1 MTRNESAAETTAEDM
16 ELELDF
22 FLRLVNSRRSRRGD
36 WDSIILEHSHLHLTV
51 PDAIERATWMPST
64 STLVV
69 TVNLEPS
76 SAPLPL
82 LEDLSIFIPHDAP
95 PFCYASAEATAG
107 AASIADAITSKL
119 QPQGCFLALTVFH
132 AIELA
137 LKTVG
142 FTTEERLDVR
152 RMAEDRILA
161 KVAAH
166 RDACDVLMCLL
177 VAAVSSPKGLR
188 PWPAHFSSAQ
198 QDVDRTHLS
207 HAIARV
213 PTLSSLPKDILFHIY
228 SAYLRNLPA
237 ESVHLLD
244 WLWCRV
250 PMTLEQV
257 QNIQVQVPSLS
268 GLRDLCFG
276 AQVIQSANPWFDSMV
291 AKHGSKLCFHGSRFG
306 SFHSI
311 IQNGLQ
317 SMSGTR
323 HMSSGNVF
331 GDGIYFADSVSV
343 SSQFASPASST
354 AAWSRSQVLSKAA
367 ICIAVCEVILNPQV
381 TTHLPSQGDGSYYV
395 VQDERFVRLRYLV
408 LCQPPSSLR
417 QTSPRSISWPAVVSF
432 ILVLLVAVT
441 STLPHPVMNDALR
454 VYKPPKRPR
463 KKRVD
468 KLRPLIAPHLAK
480 RWREEAVECTAEM
493 DFQLQ
498 WIYTSRDK
506 FIESLQTTWLATF
519 GKSRPEA
526 YCIHDVTS
534 PESSMLCQESFRL
547 CRLASERWMRVLS
560 TIAIRPTRNDVALP
574 VKSKPRRWIAYSIE
588 MRDKLQQHLRE
599 KCQGTIWQDE
609 VRSRLARPL
618 DATAF
623 VDRSEQL
630 LHSATSQ
637 SLADF
642 QVGDANV
649 LLYPYSTE
657 AHKCASKIARCYLA
671 SCARVRLRVC
681 LHQLRCAIRFL
692 QDVLR
697 FRVHCKIQYRRR
709 QAVKSIFARRI
720 QRSLRFHLSTKHAL
734 ATRIQSLWRV
744 ARAKKWLLWEKK
756 LHLAAASIGRAAK
769 RYVWLQK
776 HRHGQATRI
785 QIQVKAWLWRLHRRY
800 AETVRA
806 ELEAQAVELAAK
818 VAVQKCMEYL
828 LTPDGKAAV
837 KRERLVMKE
846 EMKRAGPLAQAAHEA
861 SMDLETLAIRNSFD
875 AFDTDGSGHLDLA
888 EFRLVVSS
896 LGVPISESELL
907 VGFQEM
913 DTDGSGTIEFDEFA
927 QWWRTGLTTSGPN
940 TAKRTQMALL
950 RLKLRGQS
958 FVKRITGAEAKARAA
973 KRITTR
979 QKHQAMMDARQT
991 FRLLNPPA
999 CVCHGCST
1007 CFALEREWFL
1017 HRVRH
1022 GCTGHDPSL

>member
-1 MTRNESAAETTAEDM
+1 MTRNESTAEATAEDM

-119 QPQGCFLALTVFH
+119 QPQGCFLALTVVH
-132 AIELA
+132 TIEFA

-142 FTTEERLDVR
+142 FTTKESLDVR
-152 RMAEDRILA
+152 RIAEDRILA

-198 QDVDRTHLS
+198 QDVDRTRLS

-213 PTLSSLPKDILFHIY
+213 PTLSSLPNDILFHIY
-228 SAYLRNLPA
+228 SAYVFIFLF
-237 ESVHLLD
+237 LD
-244 WLWCRV
+244 SDDHSY
-250 PMTLEQV
+250 QV
-257 QNIQVQVPSLS
+257 QVQVPSLS
-268 GLRDLCFG
+268 GLRDICFG

-354 AAWSRSQVLSKAA
+354 AAWSQSQVLSKSA

-408 LCQPPSSLR
+408 LCQPP
-417 QTSPRSISWPAVVSF
+417 
-432 ILVLLVAVT
+432 
-441 STLPHPVMNDALR
+441 
-454 VYKPPKRPR
+454 
-463 KKRVD
+463 
-468 KLRPLIAPHLAK
+468 
-480 RWREEAVECTAEM
+480 
-493 DFQLQ
+493 
-498 WIYTSRDK
+498 
-506 FIESLQTTWLATF
+506 
-519 GKSRPEA
+519 
-526 YCIHDVTS
+526 
-534 PESSMLCQESFRL
+534 
-547 CRLASERWMRVLS
+547 
-560 TIAIRPTRNDVALP
+560 
-574 VKSKPRRWIAYSIE
+574 AYSIE
-588 MRDKLQQHLRE
+588 MRDKLQQHFRE

-637 SLADF
+637 SLAGF

-681 LHQLRCAIRFL
+681 LHQLRRAIRFL

-697 FRVHCKIQYRRR
+697 FRVHCKVAQPFCQIYFKMEQIQYRRR
-709 QAVKSIFARRI
+709 RAVKSIVARRI
-720 QRSLRFHLSTKHAL
+720 QRSLQFHLSTKHAL

-785 QIQVKAWLWRLHRRY
+785 QIQVKAWLWRLHQRY

-806 ELEAQAVELAAK
+806 ELEAHAVELAAK
-818 VAVQKCMEYL
+818 VAVQKCREYL

-999 CVCHGCST
+999 SVCNGCST